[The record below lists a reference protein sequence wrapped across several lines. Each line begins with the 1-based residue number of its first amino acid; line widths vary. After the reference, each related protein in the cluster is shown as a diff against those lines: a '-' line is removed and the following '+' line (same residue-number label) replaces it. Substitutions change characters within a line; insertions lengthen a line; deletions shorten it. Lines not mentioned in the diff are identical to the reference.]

1 MTKIYKYLGIL
12 LGLATA
18 LAFNACDDDIDPVV
32 EELSF
37 DRVFTPLELDAK
49 INNQT
54 TVTLSWGYNK
64 GIDTYEL
71 EISEDE
77 LLFTNIIHTATLTP
91 DQIPYV
97 YDLPSGDT
105 QYSVRVKGISS
116 TTNESKW
123 ATLAFKSL
131 PENLFLNYDM
141 VMNALGDI
149 TVSWT
154 PGKAVTSM
162 VLITEDGETS
172 YDISAEEMALGSKQ
186 ISGLTNDSY
195 TINLMNDTKVRG
207 FQDYVLEGNILLDEG
222 ADLATAI
229 ANATAGDV
237 IVLKSGVT
245 YGFVGDLTIDKS
257 LKIKGLDGG
266 ELPVI
271 YTTSGDRMFYIGDNL
286 TPTDSLVFE
295 NLYMS
300 GFVNYDAGQ
309 GQIRGV
315 FDMETSYAC
324 NIGSVKF
331 LGCKMFDMGRQIMR
345 LRGGLDQTIGEFV
358 IDDCIIH
365 NLGNTSGSY
374 GVLCATEPET
384 NVTYV
389 NISNSTIDSLRCH
402 FIRYDEPTSCESI
415 VVENC
420 TFNKVP
426 YSSGRYIMDIRSAVI
441 PSGVEVNNCIFGNT
455 SYSDEPS
462 ISGIYYD
469 EDNTALSINNTYATS
484 DFVNS
489 GYSIVELCTGLGM
502 GSADVFADPD
512 NGDFTLTDG
521 SLEVGDPRWW

>member
-1 MTKIYKYLGIL
+1 
-12 LGLATA
+12 
-18 LAFNACDDDIDPVV
+18 
-32 EELSF
+32 
-37 DRVFTPLELDAK
+37 
-49 INNQT
+49 
-54 TVTLSWGYNK
+54 
-64 GIDTYEL
+64 
-71 EISEDE
+71 
-77 LLFTNIIHTATLTP
+77 
-91 DQIPYV
+91 
-97 YDLPSGDT
+97 
-105 QYSVRVKGISS
+105 
-116 TTNESKW
+116 
-123 ATLAFKSL
+123 
-131 PENLFLNYDM
+131 
-141 VMNALGDI
+141 MNALGDI

-331 LGCKMFDMGRQIMR
+331 
-345 LRGGLDQTIGEFV
+345 
-358 IDDCIIH
+358 
-365 NLGNTSGSY
+365 
-374 GVLCATEPET
+374 
-384 NVTYV
+384 
-389 NISNSTIDSLRCH
+389 
-402 FIRYDEPTSCESI
+402 
-415 VVENC
+415 
-420 TFNKVP
+420 
-426 YSSGRYIMDIRSAVI
+426 
-441 PSGVEVNNCIFGNT
+441 
-455 SYSDEPS
+455 
-462 ISGIYYD
+462 
-469 EDNTALSINNTYATS
+469 
-484 DFVNS
+484 
-489 GYSIVELCTGLGM
+489 
-502 GSADVFADPD
+502 
-512 NGDFTLTDG
+512 
-521 SLEVGDPRWW
+521 